1 MICCFFSSAS
11 DFYLHLPSNVV
22 YCLNSGMEEVILW
35 TLTLSHTLHHM
46 QDRRSSS
53 WTLESSVNELV
64 TCRSGE
70 INTLKTHTTANITL
84 YYIILLNIQHA
95 GKRLRIPQWLK
106 KRVEILSQSHSVTL
120 TSAQSD
126 TDNSYLALKRA
137 LYSPSSSVNPPS
149 RRILYTLT
157 TLHTENSLLYL

>member
-35 TLTLSHTLHHM
+35 TLNFIPHSAPHAG
-46 QDRRSSS
+46 Q
-53 WTLESSVNELV
+53 EELLMDTGV
-64 TCRSGE
+64 KCKWARECRSGE
-70 INTLKTHTTANITL
+70 LNTLKTHTTANITL

-106 KRVEILSQSHSVTL
+106 QRVEILFQSHSVTL

-149 RRILYTLT
+149 RRILHTLT

>member
-1 MICCFFSSAS
+1 MISTYISPLTWFI
-11 DFYLHLPSNVV
+11 V
-22 YCLNSGMEEVILW
+22 W
-35 TLTLSHTLHHM
+35 TLVWKRWSYELLTLSHTLHHM

-70 INTLKTHTTANITL
+70 LNTLKTHTTANITL

-106 KRVEILSQSHSVTL
+106 QRVEILFQSHSVTL

-149 RRILYTLT
+149 RRILHTLT